1 MEKEKFTQ
9 MLEQLLAQSNG
20 DFLARY
26 RAYSTLATMIEGNV
40 TINDIANGIADRFNT
55 LSPFKEI
62 NLCAKDIVD
71 QLLNSDIMKYL
82 EESHLIIVQNNRYA
96 LTGEGILIGYAH
108 YLHLKEIPIL
118 PEILLK
124 VLSVMVFNSL
134 NKNLEPNTLFD
145 KEELIKLFIHFKENI
160 LTPDS
165 IH

>member
-40 TINDIANGIADRFNT
+40 TINDIANGVADRFNT

-82 EESHLIIVQNNRYA
+82 EESHLIIVQNNRLY
-96 LTGEGILIGYAH
+96 
-108 YLHLKEIPIL
+108 
-118 PEILLK
+118 
-124 VLSVMVFNSL
+124 S
-134 NKNLEPNTLFD
+134 FD
-145 KEELIKLFIHFKENI
+145 
-160 LTPDS
+160 
-165 IH
+165 